1 MFNVESYQPSH
12 GPFPVCFHIR
22 LFGATR
28 IAPEP
33 QLLPGTPPSTCV
45 AASMSRPAPVPA
57 AFGVARLSSAWLSHK
72 EYELAAVHK
81 AINLKSQYENKAN
94 RTSVLRLTLTV
105 RCFGLSCSIAL
116 CAFL

>member
-12 GPFPVCFHIR
+12 GPLPVCFHIR

-45 AASMSRPAPVPA
+45 AASMSRPEPVLA
-57 AFGVARLSSAWLSHK
+57 AFRQVRLSSAWLFRRK
-72 EYELAAVHK
+72 YELAAVHK

-94 RTSVLRLTLTV
+94 RTSVLGSL
-105 RCFGLSCSIAL
+105 
-116 CAFL
+116 